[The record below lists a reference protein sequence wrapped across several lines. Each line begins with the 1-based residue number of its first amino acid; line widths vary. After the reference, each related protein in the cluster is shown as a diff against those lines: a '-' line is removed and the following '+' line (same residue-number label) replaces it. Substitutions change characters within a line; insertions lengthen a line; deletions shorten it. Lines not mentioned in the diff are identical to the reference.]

1 MKATNTR
8 LLMLL
13 LGCALAYAFTIGVA
27 PRSFSGR
34 ARQFKVQL
42 DREAAIARAREI
54 AGQLGYETSNWKA
67 MVSTRLLEGDVA
79 MIQLTE
85 RPSLPPATPD
95 NRPHLLSAIVFNVQ
109 LQDGSSDRSL
119 RVELT
124 SSGKLRRLLIGTDDG
139 PRSPGPPSTMTGAP
153 PIQNGGDPEAS
164 EPEPESRLTDL
175 EVKSQR
181 LRLDPILQSLIPQ
194 FDFRNLSLS
203 DSSYTRESSEIR
215 YQLPSIESDGSDGP
229 NGVDGQVLAN
239 PMLAVGLRN
248 GELERITYVAGMTRE
263 LRAIQNNRVG
273 RIAKWMGNLD
283 EIYAWVL
290 ILLVMGYFFVAL
302 AFKRMQV
309 RRTAPFIGLMMI
321 GLLVSSISGEFSDS
335 MLMDMRFRGVGRL
348 PGWAMIAGPWSVFIV
363 FITLVSLL
371 GYVIYVTGLSI
382 SIRIRRRK
390 TLGLELLLQGRLL
403 TKPVTRSLMY
413 GIACGGM
420 VSAIPLLVVRSGI
433 FSGVSLDI
441 GRLEGHLAG
450 RLPVLAGFGGVELLI
465 CFTLFSVLAPLIE
478 RAIGRRWLRHLV
490 IVGVSLLILL
500 GIEVVESPAPA
511 LFTSALLGSI
521 LLTAIYTN
529 FELLGVMTALL
540 ASRTL
545 NAGIIL
551 LAQPIP
557 SLQSS
562 GRQTLLV
569 IAVSM
574 IIAAIGLRVSRP
586 VRPGEIEI
594 PASLLESQAERERLK
609 AEFEIARRAQQ
620 QLLPLTPPEIKSYD
634 IAGICLPSREV
645 GGDFYDFITFPD
657 GRTGIVVA
665 DVSGKGVS
673 AALFMTLTK
682 GLISSLVERL
692 TDPGEILSAVNEHLY
707 VACRRRMFVTLFL
720 GILDPGKNSLT
731 YARAGHNPPILYRTA
746 DEKSELLD
754 SRGIGL
760 GLCGSS
766 IFSPALVVKSVEL
779 NPGDLVAFYSDGITE
794 AMAPGN
800 PGNADN
806 PGNEEFEIDGLTRS
820 LHKYSHQSA
829 AEIRDGVI
837 ADVSLFLGKGQAQDD
852 QTLVILR
859 RLAS

>member
-1 MKATNTR
+1 MKATNKR
-8 LLMLL
+8 FMLLL

-34 ARQFKVQL
+34 ARQLKVQL

-54 AGQLGYETSNWKA
+54 AGQLGYETSNWK
-67 MVSTRLLEGDVA
+67 VLVTTRLLEGDVA

-85 RPSLPPATPD
+85 RTNTTPATPD
-95 NRPHLLSAIVFNVQ
+95 NRPNLLSAIVFNVV
-109 LQDGSSDRSL
+109 LQDGSSDRSV

-139 PRSPGPPSTMTGAP
+139 PRSPGPPSPLSEAP
-153 PIQNGGDPEAS
+153 PSQNGADPEAPES
-164 EPEPESRLTDL
+164 ESGSRLTDL
-175 EVKSQR
+175 EARSQR

-194 FDFRNLSLS
+194 FDFATLSLS

-215 YQLPSIESDGSDGP
+215 YQLPSIETTGANGP
-229 NGVDGQVLAN
+229 VLAN
-239 PMLAVGLRN
+239 PILAAGLRN
-248 GELERITYVAGMTRE
+248 GVLERITYVPGMTRE
-263 LRAIQNNRVG
+263 LRAIQNSRVS

-283 EIYAWVL
+283 EIYVWVL

-302 AFKRMQV
+302 AFKRMQG

-321 GLLVSSISGEFSDS
+321 GILVSSISGEFSDS

-348 PGWAMIAGPWSVFIV
+348 PGWAMIAGPWAVFIV
-363 FITLVSLL
+363 FITLVALL

-390 TLGLELLLQGRLL
+390 TLGLELLLRGRLL

-433 FSGVSLDI
+433 FSGVALDV
-441 GRLEGHLAG
+441 GRMEGHLAG
-450 RLPVLAGFGGVELLI
+450 RLPALAGFGGVELLI

-478 RAIGRRWLRHLV
+478 RAIGQRWLRHLV
-490 IVGVSLLILL
+490 IVAVSLVILL

-511 LFTSALLGSI
+511 LFTSALLGAI
-521 LLTAIYTN
+521 LLTAIYAN

-545 NAGIIL
+545 NAAIIL

-594 PASLLESQAERERLK
+594 PASLLESKAERERLK

-720 GILDPGKNSLT
+720 GILDPAKHSLT
-731 YARAGHNPPILYRTA
+731 YARAGHNPPIVYRTA

-760 GLCGSS
+760 GLCNSS
-766 IFSPALVVKSVEL
+766 IFSPALVVKSVDL
-779 NPGDLVAFYSDGITE
+779 HPGDLVAFYSDGITE
-794 AMAPGN
+794 AMAPAN
-800 PGNADN
+800 PGNEEN
-806 PGNEEFEIDGLTRS
+806 PDNEEFEIDGLTRS
-820 LHKYSHQSA
+820 LQKYSQQSA